1 MSGIHNGHRERMR
14 EKFLKN
20 GIDVFEEHEVLE
32 MLLYYAVP
40 RVNTNELAHELLR
53 KFKSISGV
61 FNAPIDLLTE
71 FKGLS
76 RTGATL
82 LKLVPSMLRFY
93 PKDLKYENFESIKDF
108 KDFLGQSFRGETK
121 ECFKVCYLT
130 NNLRLLTLETLA
142 VGNVD
147 TVRPDVSRIVEIAL
161 KYESKAI
168 VISHNHPTAISLP
181 SNEDIAVTRELQRAL
196 DMFGI
201 RILDHIIVSG
211 YGDVTSMTQCGYM
224 SIL

>member
-1 MSGIHNGHRERMR
+1 M
-14 EKFLKN
+14 
-20 GIDVFEEHEVLE
+20 D
-32 MLLYYAVP
+32 A
-40 RVNTNELAHELLR
+40 
-53 KFKSISGV
+53 
-61 FNAPIDLLTE
+61 
-71 FKGLS
+71 
-76 RTGATL
+76 
-82 LKLVPSMLRFY
+82 
-93 PKDLKYENFESIKDF
+93 
-108 KDFLGQSFRGETK
+108 
-121 ECFKVCYLT
+121 
-130 NNLRLLTLETLA
+130 
-142 VGNVD
+142 
-147 TVRPDVSRIVEIAL
+147 VRPDVSRIVEIAL